1 MGELSKDD
9 RRRIKMQAQLNV
21 EFRRTLTRKY
31 EVECKRNNIDPTLDG
46 LLAFAE
52 KNSLIRDMDINRY
65 MVFDMYPAALYNNN
79 GCKARAIAEIEDKV
93 PVSDR
98 IIFSWLQNLKRRYM
112 SYWSG
117 K

>member
-1 MGELSKDD
+1 MSKDE
-9 RRRIKMQAQLNV
+9 RRRMKMQQQLNV

-31 EVECKRNNIDPTLDG
+31 ELECKRSDIEPTLDG
-46 LLAFAE
+46 LIEFAE

-65 MVFDMYPAALYNNN
+65 MVFDLYPAALYNNN
-79 GCKARAIAEIEDKV
+79 GCKARAIAEIEDQV

-98 IIFSWLQNLKRRYM
+98 IIFGWLQNLKRRYM
-112 SYWSG
+112 KYRRG

>member
-1 MGELSKDD
+1 MGELTKEQL
-9 RRRIKMQAQLNV
+9 RKARMQAQLNI

-31 EVECKRNNIDPTLDG
+31 EAECKREGIDPTLDG

-52 KNSLIRDMDINRY
+52 KNHLIRDMDINRY
-65 MVFDMYPAALYNNN
+65 MVFDMYPALLYNNN

-98 IIFSWLQNLKRRYM
+98 IIFGWLQNLKRRYM
-112 SYWSG
+112 SYRRG